1 MTDRPNDHN
10 YSKPR
15 PKCEQWRKFIT
26 LLLDDELSGKNRDKL
41 TDHLATCEAC
51 RAELTYRESLRGEWA
66 DAVALESSAED
77 RSAIVEAARS
87 QLRETGP
94 SSAKPSV
101 WERLRLW
108 TAADLVTG
116 AAAVVIIVLAVQL
129 GAALRSADPTSGWAK
144 SSPAVYYQVEHE
156 AGRDAGG
163 EVPYAEPA
171 QIPRPF

>member
-1 MTDRPNDHN
+1 MTDRPNNHDS
-10 YSKPR
+10 SKPLR
-15 PKCEQWRKFIT
+15 NCEQWRKFIT

-66 DAVALESSAED
+66 DAIALESSAED
-77 RSAIVEAARS
+77 RSAIVEAARL
-87 QLRETGP
+87 QLGTSGP

-129 GAALRSADPTSGWAK
+129 GVALRSADPTSGWAS
-144 SSPAVYYQVEHE
+144 SSPAVYYPVEHE
-156 AGRDAGG
+156 AEREAGG
-163 EVPYAEPA
+163 EVQFAEPA